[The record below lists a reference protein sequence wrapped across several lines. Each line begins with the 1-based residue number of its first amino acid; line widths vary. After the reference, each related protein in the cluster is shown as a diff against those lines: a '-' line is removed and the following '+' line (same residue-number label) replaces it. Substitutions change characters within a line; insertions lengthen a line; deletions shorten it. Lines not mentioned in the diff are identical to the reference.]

1 MKRTLATVA
10 LAVLGLMTV
19 GSAIAQ
25 QERQSQRAS
34 HGQQQVQPDV
44 RPRTQAARPM
54 YQRGDTWYEFL
65 LKQFNPNNFDYGTW
79 MEERRQVFLDE
90 SVRNPYFK
98 YSLGTTIALLV
109 MAMLYTKQWI
119 DHRRAMWITAEMMTD
134 LYSHD
139 AYSRGV
145 AREAIQKYNDHI
157 ERCNRAIEAADHGM
171 SIPGADSDANNLK
184 GVLDSVTD
192 ERDSYKRERDLAK
205 RDLLEK
211 EKLIADMSVR
221 LDAMARKTGPNRAAA
236 VSIDMSA
243 ADPKV
248 VQLINNLQEQLYAER
263 RENRRLKGA

>member
-1 MKRTLATVA
+1 
-10 LAVLGLMTV
+10 
-19 GSAIAQ
+19 
-25 QERQSQRAS
+25 
-34 HGQQQVQPDV
+34 
-44 RPRTQAARPM
+44 M

-65 LKQFNPNNFDYGTW
+65 LKQFNPNNFDYGAW

-109 MAMLYTKQWI
+109 FAMLYTKQWI
-119 DHRRAMWITAEMMTD
+119 DHRRAMWVTAEMMTD
-134 LYSHD
+134 LYNHD

-171 SIPGADSDANNLK
+171 SIPGPDSDANNLK
-184 GVLDSVTD
+184 SVLDSVAD

-211 EKLIADMSVR
+211 EKLIAEMSLR
-221 LDAMARKTGPNRAAA
+221 LDAIAKKADPNHVLAGP
-236 VSIDMSA
+236 VDMSA

>member
-1 MKRTLATVA
+1 
-10 LAVLGLMTV
+10 
-19 GSAIAQ
+19 
-25 QERQSQRAS
+25 
-34 HGQQQVQPDV
+34 
-44 RPRTQAARPM
+44 M

-65 LKQFNPNNFDYGTW
+65 LKQFNPRNFDYGTW

-109 MAMLYTKQWI
+109 LAMLYTKQWI
-119 DHRRAMWITAEMMTD
+119 DHCRAMWITAEMMAD
-134 LYSHD
+134 LYNHD

-145 AREAIQKYNDHI
+145 AREAIQKYNGHI
-157 ERCNRAIEAADHGM
+157 ERCNRAIESADHGM
-171 SIPGADSDANNLK
+171 SIPGADSDANHLK
-184 GVLDSVTD
+184 SELVSVAD

-221 LDAMARKTGPNRAAA
+221 LDVMAKKTDTNRAAA
-236 VSIDMSA
+236 VSIDMSV

-263 RENRRLKGA
+263 RESRRLKGA